1 MIPALNATP
10 TQEINYVVPLTNL
23 RIDNSTIESANLS
36 SVSVDL
42 TALPYLSY
50 DPATLVISGQVPD
63 SLVPSTIPILVVFT
77 DLFNETIEA
86 NITLNI
92 FPALFESSSL
102 PTLNVLAGKAF
113 SDDLSSYARSED
125 ANYTATI
132 SPTDAQSWLD
142 FDPSS
147 LVLSGTPPAVLPSYN
162 ASILLTATDSSRGI
176 SGTSTLLVAL
186 FAKTLPPSTP
196 SASSSSGLSRAAKL
210 AIGLTLGII
219 GALLLLALLF
229 FCCKRYRADDER
241 RLRRDGSTLI
251 FDDAALAV
259 AAAVEKP
266 ASITKA
272 ERTAEANASQG
283 WGNPEVGRRTIADD
297 TFAAQEAAMA
307 AAAMGEEEGKP
318 KRFDLMAMFKGA
330 PKKEASRGSLPISQ
344 NSLYGLGMADT
355 SPTQHNIVVVTDSHR
370 AGTYVA
376 RDETTSDRLG
386 RDGESDLAESSSW
399 ESRGS
404 SSLFYSEA
412 SDSARKPRPLPPS
425 APRQRRD
432 FVPLYPRAST
442 SAGSPSPSPHVTP
455 SPPQA
460 VDRNIRAVAP
470 DPESS
475 GSERDLYD
483 ASRLPQPLDDHSYDD
498 LVASSDSD
506 FSLPVPRLIPF
517 TNHGKHTDTV
527 ADAKRYS
534 SQRAVGTSNRDSA
547 MEDAVEDAEEE
558 AEVNEDAD
566 EGGWDRHDSGL
577 YEPERE
583 TGTPTTS
590 AIFFATPRVSD
601 YEPSP
606 PGGIR
611 VVNSFTPSN
620 YEPASPNPRTHRRT
634 ETASTY
640 YDPVRIAVQVNE
652 TFRFTPRLNPPPFV
666 SITSSPGR
674 GGPPRATY
682 HAYLEA
688 GDEESDRSPLPE
700 WLHFDSRSLEI
711 WGCAGPAEAAGVSA
725 VVIVERKEE
734 NGSPSRGG
742 RAESELV
749 VARYELEVEWGD
761 EEEGDVGQLQV
772 ITY

>member
-10 TQEINYVVPLTNL
+10 TQQISYTVPLTNL

-42 TALPYLSY
+42 AALPFLSY
-50 DPATLVISGQVPD
+50 DPATLVISGQVPE
-63 SLVPSTIPILVVFT
+63 SLVPSSIPILVIFT

-92 FPALFESSSL
+92 FPALFDAATL

-113 SDDLSSYARSED
+113 SDDLSSYATSTD

-132 SPTDAQSWLD
+132 SPAAAQSWLD
-142 FDPSS
+142 FNPTS
-147 LVLSGTPPAVLPSYN
+147 LVLSGTPPAILPSYN
-162 ASILLTATDSSRGI
+162 ASVVLTATDSSRGT

-186 FAKTLPPSTP
+186 FAKTLPPSTDP
-196 SASSSSGLSRAAKL
+196 SSSSSGLSRSAKL
-210 AIGLTLGII
+210 AIGLTLGIV
-219 GALLLLALLF
+219 GGLVLLAVLF
-229 FCCKRYRADDER
+229 FCCKRYRADGER

-259 AAAVEKP
+259 AAAAGKP

-283 WGNPEVGRRTIADD
+283 WGRRTIVDD
-297 TFAAQEAAMA
+297 ASAAQEAAMA
-307 AAAMGEEEGKP
+307 AAVLSEEEEGKP

-344 NSLYGLGMADT
+344 NSLYGPGVGDT
-355 SPTQHNIVVVTDSHR
+355 SPTGHNIVVVTDSHR

-376 RDETTSDRLG
+376 RDETTSQRLG

-404 SSLFYSEA
+404 SSLFYTEA
-412 SDSARKPRPLPPS
+412 SDSARKPRPPPPS

-432 FVPLYPRAST
+432 FVPLYPRTST
-442 SAGSPSPSPHVTP
+442 STGSPSPSPHVTP

-460 VDRNIRAVAP
+460 VDRHIRPVAP

-483 ASRLPQPLDDHSYDD
+483 ASHPPQPLDGHSYDD

-517 TNHGKHTDTV
+517 TNNGTHTDTV
-527 ADAKRYS
+527 ADAKRFS
-534 SQRAVGTSNRDSA
+534 SQRAVGSSNRDSA
-547 MEDAVEDAEEE
+547 MEDAVEGADEDREE
-558 AEVNEDAD
+558 NEDAD
-566 EGGWDRHDSGL
+566 EGGQDRQDSGL

-590 AIFFATPRVSD
+590 AIFFATPRTSE

-620 YEPASPNPRTHRRT
+620 YEQPASPNPRTHRRT
-634 ETASTY
+634 DTASTY

-652 TFRFTPRLNPPPFV
+652 NFRFTPRLNPPPFV

-682 HAYLEA
+682 HAYLEPA
-688 GDEESDRSPLPE
+688 DEWSERSALPR
-700 WLHFDSRSLEI
+700 WLHFDSRSLEV
-711 WGCAGPAEAAGVSA
+711 WGCAGPAEAAGVFA
-725 VVIVERKEE
+725 LVILERKEE
-734 NGSPSRGG
+734 GGSPTRGRRMG
-742 RAESELV
+742 GELV